1 MNDKSI
7 RQLVIFF
14 KVNSSLDLF
23 YRVGLGTIDNR
34 RLKEFA
40 TTYNNTFLNFFKKRL
55 RSSTPKVPKESDEFV
70 SRYDKLVFE
79 KEREELPYK
88 LSLAVIPLQEIKY
101 LAL

>member
-1 MNDKSI
+1 M
-7 RQLVIFF
+7 VIFF

-34 RLKEFA
+34 KLKEFA

-55 RSSTPKVPKESDEFV
+55 RTSSPKKMEESDEFV
-70 SRYDKLVFE
+70 SQYDKLVFG

-88 LSLAVIPLQEIKY
+88 LSPVATPLQEIKF
-101 LAL
+101 LVL